1 MSYQEKNAVS
11 LALIE
16 GFGQSARRLASFEQ
30 YSRIRVWV
38 LGFVS
43 LFISLLIWW
52 KDPIFHHVWFPISPT
67 KHLAKGDF
75 RKGVSAVNSKEH
87 NNDKI
92 FLCVSKWLDI
102 SRSQVRKVWWL
113 LREIVLEIP
122 QGLACYAFHRSITEI
137 VLIRCSNYYPPKTVV
152 LMGWEE
158 ASLSF
163 AAYLLSLGHL
173 LHYPPQEQR
182 YLPLSLFF
190 FIVPRTNTSLLIE
203 SLFIPVGRVTF

>member
-1 MSYQEKNAVS
+1 MVNKWAIKKKMQYLLPWLK
-11 LALIE
+11 ALGKVLE
-16 GFGQSARRLASFEQ
+16 DLLPSNNTLESGFGFCILCLYLLAYLFGE
-30 YSRIRVWV
+30 RIQFFTTY
-38 LGFVS
+38 GFT
-43 LFISLLIWW
+43 ISL
-52 KDPIFHHVWFPISPT
+52 T

-92 FLCVSKWLDI
+92 LLCVSKWLDI

-113 LREIVLEIP
+113 LREIVLGIP

-182 YLPLSLFF
+182 YLSLSLFF
-190 FIVPRTNTSLLIE
+190 HFA
-203 SLFIPVGRVTF
+203 